1 MTITLIAVAIAVSL
15 IVVIRSYGGYF
26 LNRWMPK
33 DNMRQ
38 GNVIHIYLDNEYNRS
53 ATISKVEESRIV
65 IYDRLPLPL
74 SYRGKFYATGID
86 PTDNSQYLYM
96 RKRRYIIPCRIIER
110 FRKRFGLDQYMEN
123 LPVDAGIENNENGES
138 SGSSSE
144 EKDDDDEV

>member
-1 MTITLIAVAIAVSL
+1 MICLAVL
-15 IVVIRSYGGYF
+15 VVFLFVRWGGYF
-26 LNRWMPK
+26 VNKWMPA
-33 DNMRQ
+33 DNMKK
-38 GNVIHIYLDNEYNRS
+38 GDVMHIYLDNEYNRS

-74 SYRGKFYATGID
+74 SYRGKFYAAGID